1 MQLTSILMLLNI
13 QFVEPLSIGSASKAF
28 GAAKKFLTGTR
39 KAKSTIHQTPLEQTL
54 PGAVSIGKSED
65 GIMKKSVDF
74 LANSALLV
82 GGIGSIYDH
91 FVDPTTTPVSIS
103 SEILYF
109 PSI

>member
-1 MQLTSILMLLNI
+1 MQFTVILLALNI
-13 QFVEPLSIGSASKAF
+13 QFVENTSINGSFSKVTSAF

-39 KAKSTIHQTPLEQTL
+39 KAKSVIHQTPLENTM
-54 PGAVSIGKSED
+54 PGAVSVGKSGD

-91 FVDPTTTPVSIS
+91 FTEDTTPVS
-103 SEILYF
+103 
-109 PSI
+109 